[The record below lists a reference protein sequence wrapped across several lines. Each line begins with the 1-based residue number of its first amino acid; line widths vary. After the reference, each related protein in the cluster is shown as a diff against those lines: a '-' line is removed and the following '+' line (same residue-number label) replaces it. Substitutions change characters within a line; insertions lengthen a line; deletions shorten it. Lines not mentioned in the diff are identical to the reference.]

1 MCIRDRTAVVPR
13 PRSTVVVPRIV
24 GRGRRSDDATGA
36 RLGAARATAA
46 RATAFVNM
54 FLAMT
59 RRANGRDA
67 RMSDA
72 ATVRSD
78 RMGNELNSR
87 VHASGR
93 REAREREETEKNEP
107 EDFVKRERA
116 KERERVKW

>member
-1 MCIRDRTAVVPR
+1 
-13 PRSTVVVPRIV
+13 
-24 GRGRRSDDATGA
+24 
-36 RLGAARATAA
+36 
-46 RATAFVNM
+46 M